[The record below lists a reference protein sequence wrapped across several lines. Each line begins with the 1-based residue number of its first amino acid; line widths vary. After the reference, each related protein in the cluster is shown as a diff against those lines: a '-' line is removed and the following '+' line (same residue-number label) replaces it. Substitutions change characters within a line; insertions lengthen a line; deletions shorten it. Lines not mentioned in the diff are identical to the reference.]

1 MRVLGAHH
9 AYEEARFTIRTS
21 APLTKV
27 ADLLADIPMK
37 DREIALMV
45 EMTASTPRRVIIH
58 STCGTYDC
66 WSRPVN
72 IFATTIRDCFRTRR
86 HEITSARKCFM
97 ASTSMAPC
105 CGSAP

>member
-21 APLTKV
+21 ALLTKV

-45 EMTASTPRRVIIH
+45 EMTASTPRDVIIH
-58 STCGTYDC
+58 S
-66 WSRPVN
+66 P
-72 IFATTIRDCFRTRR
+72 AAPTIAGRGR
-86 HEITSARKCFM
+86 
-97 ASTSMAPC
+97 
-105 CGSAP
+105 